1 MLDDSTFPPARRVRH
16 RFLRPVVVGLVIGL
30 VALTGTD
37 ADDEMVVVR
46 SGDLPKVDNVSAGA
60 LAQRAVLRAFLEQH
74 PKLDRVREELSGE
87 ISSRLGDHIR
97 SPRVEQGSDL
107 SPPHLHR
114 LVAPSLR
121 VGDGNERARHPSSH
135 RPFSSRRQSRDP
147 SRSRSRQE
155 RKGLFQ
161 DVI

>member
-60 LAQRAVLRAFLEQH
+60 LAEPAIRRNFNEKSTTRAL
-74 PKLDRVREELSGE
+74 
-87 ISSRLGDHIR
+87 
-97 SPRVEQGSDL
+97 
-107 SPPHLHR
+107 
-114 LVAPSLR
+114 
-121 VGDGNERARHPSSH
+121 
-135 RPFSSRRQSRDP
+135 
-147 SRSRSRQE
+147 
-155 RKGLFQ
+155 
-161 DVI
+161 